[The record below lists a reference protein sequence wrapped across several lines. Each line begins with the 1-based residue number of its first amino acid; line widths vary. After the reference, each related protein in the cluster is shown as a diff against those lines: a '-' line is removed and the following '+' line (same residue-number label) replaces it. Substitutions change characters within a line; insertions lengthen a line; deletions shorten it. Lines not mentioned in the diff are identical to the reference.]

1 MKQEKHIQILVIVS
15 SFIFLVVSFSGCTS
29 NQSTNETDTQLG
41 GTWVG
46 NVQMPLFGRNGNAS
60 VSEITFSGNAMEMT
74 LNSEQGTF
82 TTTYTYS
89 INGATL
95 VLQPQFNGRG
105 GFPGPQPNNS
115 TPQGNWT
122 RPPTNETGSIN
133 GTRPYNGTRPGNWT
147 RPENVTGN
155 PGGRQPS
162 MSISFTYSV
171 NGDHTILYLNGAAF
185 NKVQ

>member
-1 MKQEKHIQILVIVS
+1 MKQEKYTKALVIVS
-15 SFIFLVVSFSGCTS
+15 SFIFLVVCFSGCTS
-29 NQSTNETDTQLG
+29 NQNTNGNENVFS

-46 NVQMPLFGRNGNAS
+46 TVEMPLFGRNGNAS
-60 VSEITFSGNAMEMT
+60 ASEITFSGNAMEMT

-122 RPPTNETGSIN
+122 RPPTNETWPIN
-133 GTRPYNGTRPGNWT
+133 ETRPYNGTRPGNWT
-147 RPENVTGN
+147 RPENRTWN
-155 PGGRQPS
+155 PGGGRPS
-162 MSISFTYSV
+162 LSISFTYSINEDRTV
-171 NGDHTILYLNGAAF
+171 LYLNGAEF
-185 NKVQ
+185 RKVQ